1 MSERTPR
8 AIVGEM
14 LESISAIQEYTAHL
28 SEKEFVAQR
37 LVQDAVIRRIE
48 ILGEATNQLP
58 GEWKSAHPLVPWH
71 IITSMR
77 HRLIHGY
84 FSVDLG
90 LVWGTIHQDLP
101 PLKEQSRLILQQG
114 ER

>member
-1 MSERTPR
+1 MSERTPL

-14 LESISAIQEYTAHL
+14 LESIAAIQEYTAHL

-48 ILGEATNQLP
+48 ILGEVANQLP
-58 GEWKSAHPLVPWH
+58 DEWKSAHPLIPWQ

-90 LVWGTIHQDLP
+90 LV
-101 PLKEQSRLILQQG
+101 
-114 ER
+114 

>member
-48 ILGEATNQLP
+48 IPGEAANQVPVSGNPPTRSSP
-58 GEWKSAHPLVPWH
+58 G
-71 IITSMR
+71 TSSPACDT
-77 HRLIHGY
+77 G
-84 FSVDLG
+84 
-90 LVWGTIHQDLP
+90 
-101 PLKEQSRLILQQG
+101 
-114 ER
+114 